1 MYEGGVKV
9 PFVVRWPAK
18 IKAGSKTNHIAAF
31 WDFLPTFCDMAKLK
45 PSDATDGISFLPTL
59 KGKRKQKQHQHLY
72 WEFNESKGPTQAIR
86 KGQWKLVKRFK
97 KPIELYD
104 IENDPGE
111 AENMASKYP

>member
-1 MYEGGVKV
+1 
-9 PFVVRWPAK
+9 
-18 IKAGSKTNHIAAF
+18 
-31 WDFLPTFCDMAKLK
+31 MAKLK

-111 AENMASKYP
+111 AENLANQYPDKVSELQLVVRIIANPSSRISIN

>member
-1 MYEGGVKV
+1 
-9 PFVVRWPAK
+9 
-18 IKAGSKTNHIAAF
+18 
-31 WDFLPTFCDMAKLK
+31 MAKLK

-111 AENMASKYP
+111 AENMASKYPDKVSELQLVLESSRTLIQNFH